1 MTESIPSFTEI
12 SKSNLFDLS
21 YSILFFTNI
30 FPKESILNV
39 SFVLPDLILKTK
51 TSASIS
57 TLLIF
62 PTIRFTLTESLMEK
76 LVS

>member
-1 MTESIPSFTEI
+1 MIESIPSFTEI

-39 SFVLPDLILKTK
+39 SLVLPDLILKTK